1 LDINN
6 GICLQYGITGP
17 VGISWVTITLPQSY
31 TTLYRVV
38 GSVCA
43 PQLVMNMVF
52 ISIQIHYLLFPVP
65 KGLLGRV
72 LQTYLLITF
81 VLDTKEL

>member
-43 PQLVMNMVF
+43 PTTGNEYGIYFNPNTL
-52 ISIQIHYLLFPVP
+52 S
-65 KGLLGRV
+65 
-72 LQTYLLITF
+72 TF
-81 VLDTKEL
+81 SCAERAFGESSPNLPLNYICIGY